1 MTTPATREVPVTVR
15 VFVQRFSSTPRGARL
30 ARRLAVYRL
39 HRWGF
44 PYRSEASDTVELLV
58 AELAANAVTHGR
70 VPGRD
75 CELTLT
81 YTPGLLLRVDVS
93 DTRGERRPPGGRP
106 DRARPLDGE
115 GGRGLLL
122 VEALAS
128 RWTVLDR
135 VPVGKTVRAELD
147 LPRPRSGRRHEAVG
161 ADPAREPGRTET
173 GRVQDRGIRRQSTN
187 RGSD

>member
-1 MTTPATREVPVTVR
+1 MTTPVTREVPVTVR

-30 ARRLAVYRL
+30 ARRLAVHQL

-44 PYRSEASDTVELLV
+44 PYGSEASGTVELLV

-93 DTRGERRPPGGRP
+93 DTRGERRPPCGAP
-106 DRARPLDGE
+106 DRARLIDGE

-147 LPRPRSGRRHEAVG
+147 LPRTRSGR
-161 ADPAREPGRTET
+161 PACPSG
-173 GRVQDRGIRRQSTN
+173 G
-187 RGSD
+187 

>member
-1 MTTPATREVPVTVR
+1 MTSPVTREVPVTVR

-30 ARRLAVYRL
+30 ARRLALHQL
-39 HRWGF
+39 HRWDF
-44 PYRSEASDTVELLV
+44 PYGSTISDTVGLLV

-75 CELTLT
+75 CELRLS

-93 DTRGERRPPGGRP
+93 DTRGEHRPAAVAPG
-106 DRARPLDGE
+106 PLDD
-115 GGRGLLL
+115 GGRGLLI

-128 RWTVLDR
+128 RWAVLDR

-147 LPRPRSGRRHEAVG
+147 LGPER
-161 ADPAREPGRTET
+161 
-173 GRVQDRGIRRQSTN
+173 RRQAVEY
-187 RGSD
+187 